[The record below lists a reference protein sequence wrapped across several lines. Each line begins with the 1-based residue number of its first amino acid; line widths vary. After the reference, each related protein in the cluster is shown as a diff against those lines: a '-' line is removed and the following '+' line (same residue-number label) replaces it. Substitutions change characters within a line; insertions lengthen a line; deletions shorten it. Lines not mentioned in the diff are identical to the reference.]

1 MYCTQHLEEN
11 QFYPRALLRGKSGK
25 ELLLWH
31 WDSPITAYTARLSNN
46 AAQ

>member
-25 ELLLWH
+25 ELLWH
-31 WDSPITAYTARLSNN
+31 WDSPITAYTPRLSNN